1 MLYQSKKRGGFT
13 LIELLV
19 VIAIIGVLIGLLLP
33 AVQKVRESANRM
45 QCQNNLKQLGI
56 ALQNY
61 HDTRGRFPSWG
72 FNFATN
78 PNPANPLGPQVRGH
92 SALSMTLPYIE
103 QGNVSNAA
111 DIKKSLVDPA
121 NLPPPLGTTVAGQTK
136 IKTFVCP
143 SAPDRMVDYRT
154 WFGQGAPYMFAATD
168 YAAIR
173 GMQPGFITA
182 CAPGTAQGDTGF
194 FGDFGTNGLAD
205 GIRMVDIN
213 DGTSNTIM
221 LTEIAGRQQTYAK
234 GKAVTGAFGV
244 APSWQLNA
252 AWGDFNTNRLLTG
265 YDTTGLAVGCN
276 CINANNF
283 NSIYSFHTS
292 GTNAAMGDGAVRFI
306 RDTIAPAIVA
316 AAITRQGEE
325 PAILD

>member
-19 VIAIIGVLIGLLLP
+19 VIAVIGVLIGLLLP

-78 PNPANPLGPQVRGH
+78 PNPANPFGPQVRGH

-121 NLPPPLGTTVAGQTK
+121 NLPPPMGTTVAGQTK

-154 WFGQGAPYMFAATD
+154 WFGQEAPYMFAATD

-234 GKAVTGAFGV
+234 GKAVTGGFGV
-244 APSWQLNA
+244 APAWQLNA
-252 AWGDFNTNRLLTG
+252 AWGDFNTNRFLTG

-292 GTNAAMGDGAVRFI
+292 GTNAAMGDGSVRFI
-306 RDTIAPAIVA
+306 RDSIAPAIVA

-325 PAILD
+325 TAILD

>member
-1 MLYQSKKRGGFT
+1 MKYPSKKRGGFT

-19 VIAIIGVLIGLLLP
+19 VIAIIAVLIGLLLP
-33 AVQKVRESANRM
+33 AVQKVRESSNRM

-78 PNPANPLGPQVRGH
+78 PNPSNPFGAQLRGH

-111 DIKKSLVDPA
+111 DIQKSLVDPA
-121 NLPPPLGTTVAGQTK
+121 NLPPPLGTTIAGQTK

-143 SAPDRMVDYRT
+143 SAPERMADYRT
-154 WFGQGAPYMFAATD
+154 WFGQGTPYLFASTD

-173 GMQPGFITA
+173 GMQSAFITG
-182 CAPGTAQGDTGF
+182 CAPGTATGDSGF
-194 FGDFGTNGLAD
+194 FGDFGVNGLAD
-205 GIRMVDIN
+205 GNRMVDIN

-244 APSWQLNA
+244 APAWQLNA
-252 AWGDFNTNRLLTG
+252 AWGDFNTNRFLSG
-265 YDTTGLAVGCN
+265 YDSTGMVAGCN
-276 CINANNF
+276 CINANNY

-292 GTNAAMGDGAVRFI
+292 GTNAAMGDGSVRFI
-306 RDTIAPAIVA
+306 RETIGAPIVA

-325 PAILD
+325 IATLD